1 MVLTAVELAFEAG
14 APNKQ
19 TVLNIRSRLLDRST
33 AHRR

>member
-19 TVLNIRSRLLDRST
+19 TVLNILSRLLDSR
-33 AHRR
+33 AMKRK